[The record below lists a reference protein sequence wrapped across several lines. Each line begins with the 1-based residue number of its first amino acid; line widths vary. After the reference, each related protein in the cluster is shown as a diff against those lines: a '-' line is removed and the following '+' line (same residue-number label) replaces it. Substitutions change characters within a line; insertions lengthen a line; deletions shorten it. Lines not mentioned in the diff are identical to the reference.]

1 MAAVA
6 DTGALQ
12 IEPSLDEVRALARD
26 HDLVPL
32 RHSFIDDCETPVSAF
47 LKLRG
52 RKPEFPA
59 FLLESAEQGQRVG
72 RYSFIGVRPRE
83 VVRWSLGDA
92 GDPYAIAEQA
102 AALRQ
107 APFPDAPPFT
117 GGAVGFFGYDLVRT
131 VETTLGEPNPD
142 VLGLPDMALMLSDVL
157 VVFDHLKHTVTIMVN
172 VAADDLEASYADAV
186 ATIAKA
192 RRLLDGPVPKP
203 EADRPP
209 RPVPTFESNMPREG
223 FEGMV
228 ARIVEYVHAGD
239 AFQVVPSQRWSAP
252 LEGVD
257 PFSVYRGLRVVNPSP
272 YMYFLDFMDF
282 QVAGA
287 SPEPLLT
294 VAGRR
299 ASTRPIAGTRPR
311 DADPAE
317 LLADEKERAEH
328 VMLVDL
334 GRNDLGRVC
343 EYGSVAVDTFMA
355 IETYSHVMHIVS
367 SVSGTLREGVGAMDA
382 LRSILPAGTLSG
394 APKVRAME
402 IIDELEPVK
411 RGGYGG
417 AIGYLGYSGD
427 LDTCIHIRTVVIKD
441 GTAHI
446 QAGGGTVA
454 DAKPAYEYEESVNKA
469 KAVKGAIELAAR
481 QPDWA

>member
-343 EYGSVAVDTFMA
+343 EYGSVEVDTFMA

-417 AIGYLGYSGD
+417 AIGYLSYSGD

-454 DAKPAYEYEESVNKA
+454 DAKPEYEYEESVNKA
-469 KAVKGAIELAAR
+469 KAVKGAIALAAKQR
-481 QPDWA
+481 DWA